1 MAEPS
6 ASLTLLPDFWLHTP
20 VASFQNKRAQAKALQ
35 EMKSRVAELQ
45 ARIAKDVDYAFEA
58 LLQVQPDLS
67 FKMENDLGEAL
78 RMAELVESERD
89 EPSAIS
95 EFDRRD

>member
-1 MAEPS
+1 M
-6 ASLTLLPDFWLHTP
+6 
-20 VASFQNKRAQAKALQ
+20 ASFQNKRAQAKALQ

-67 FKMENDLGEAL
+67 LKMENDLEEVL
-78 RMAELVESERD
+78 RMAELVKSELD
-89 EPSAIS
+89 EASGIS
-95 EFDRRD
+95 DRQL